1 MVPGVTEQDDGS
13 WDAPPPF
20 DVFDAKWATE
30 NYYWCGWGISVPNKH
45 PMMRIYY
52 SPPLDSAPLDQPD
65 MPVVLWQPSYGTEG
79 PIDDDDGGGTD
90 SGIAPYGLADVNY
103 DGNINI
109 LDVVVIVGQIINESS
124 GEIGEEEFAALW
136 DITQD
141 GTLNVLDIVALVAY
155 ILETSGGG

>member
-1 MVPGVTEQDDGS
+1 
-13 WDAPPPF
+13 
-20 DVFDAKWATE
+20 
-30 NYYWCGWGISVPNKH
+30 
-45 PMMRIYY
+45 
-52 SPPLDSAPLDQPD
+52 

-79 PIDDDDGGGTD
+79 PIVDDVDDDDGGGTD
-90 SGIAPYGLADVNY
+90 FEIAPYGLADVNY

-141 GTLNVLDIVALVAY
+141 GTLNVLDIVALVSY
-155 ILETSGGG
+155 ILESGGG